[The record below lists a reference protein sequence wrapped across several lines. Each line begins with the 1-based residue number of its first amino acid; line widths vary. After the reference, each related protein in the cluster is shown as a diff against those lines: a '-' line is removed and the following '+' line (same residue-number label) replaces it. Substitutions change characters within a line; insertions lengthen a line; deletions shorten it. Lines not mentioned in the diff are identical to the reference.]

1 MAAGDERG
9 GKGLVLPSLYPSIC
23 GRPGGA
29 PSSRAFSP
37 FHLLY
42 YPPGE
47 SPPSLPLSQTSFVL
61 TSFPLV
67 LVPSLLTLPFF
78 SSEVV
83 LGGCWA
89 HNLLF
94 AGPLSFRFPRTLHL
108 FLLGAR
114 AWLEPEKAV
123 TGNQKM

>member
-1 MAAGDERG
+1 MGHLPA
-9 GKGLVLPSLYPSIC
+9 VPSLRSIFFTILQ
-23 GRPGGA
+23 GKFTSFFA
-29 PSSRAFSP
+29 S
-37 FHLLY
+37 
-42 YPPGE
+42 
-47 SPPSLPLSQTSFVL
+47 LSQTSFVL